1 MKLWDL
7 IVWNQRFK
15 WKILCHWVFYVIKK
29 LYFFLC
35 MYKMYL
41 ISAEGYKNANVEFL
55 TIKTTSE
62 IWVKM
67 KDVQNGLGVT
77 NMSDLILKELYGIYK
92 TKNPTKE
99 EVKEYKMTEREYYE
113 TFGNLSKKEL
123 NKK

>member
-1 MKLWDL
+1 
-7 IVWNQRFK
+7 
-15 WKILCHWVFYVIKK
+15 
-29 LYFFLC
+29 

>member
-1 MKLWDL
+1 MPSKNF
-7 IVWNQRFK
+7 I
-15 WKILCHWVFYVIKK
+15 
-29 LYFFLC
+29 YFLSVC
-35 MYKMYL
+35 KMYL
-41 ISAEGYKNANVEFL
+41 ISAEGYKNKNFDFL

>member
-1 MKLWDL
+1 M
-7 IVWNQRFK
+7 
-15 WKILCHWVFYVIKK
+15 
-29 LYFFLC
+29 
-35 MYKMYL
+35 
-41 ISAEGYKNANVEFL
+41 GKNEN
-55 TIKTTSE
+55 
-62 IWVKM
+62 
-67 KDVQNGLGVT
+67 VQNGLGVT

>member
-1 MKLWDL
+1 
-7 IVWNQRFK
+7 
-15 WKILCHWVFYVIKK
+15 
-29 LYFFLC
+29 
-35 MYKMYL
+35 MYL
-41 ISAEGYKNANVEFL
+41 ISAEGYENAS
-55 TIKTTSE
+55 IKTVPE
-62 IWVKM
+62 KNGHIWVKM

>member
-1 MKLWDL
+1 
-7 IVWNQRFK
+7 
-15 WKILCHWVFYVIKK
+15 
-29 LYFFLC
+29 
-35 MYKMYL
+35 MYL
-41 ISAEGYKNANVEFL
+41 ISAERYANANV
-55 TIKTTSE
+55 KTLPKKNGH
-62 IWVKM
+62 IWVRM
-67 KDVQNGLGVT
+67 KYVQNGLGVK

>member
-1 MKLWDL
+1 
-7 IVWNQRFK
+7 
-15 WKILCHWVFYVIKK
+15 
-29 LYFFLC
+29 

-41 ISAEGYKNANVEFL
+41 ISAERYENANV
-55 TIKTTSE
+55 KTLSE
-62 IWVKM
+62 KNGHIWVRM
-67 KDVQNGLGVT
+67 KYVQNGLGVT